1 MSKGQMNK
9 IAIEVNKGPNNNGQ
23 WARFGPGQQFETPGL
38 LGPKGPK
45 ASPIAFLGA
54 PNFS

>member
-38 LGPKGPK
+38 LGPKG
-45 ASPIAFLGA
+45 L
-54 PNFS
+54 